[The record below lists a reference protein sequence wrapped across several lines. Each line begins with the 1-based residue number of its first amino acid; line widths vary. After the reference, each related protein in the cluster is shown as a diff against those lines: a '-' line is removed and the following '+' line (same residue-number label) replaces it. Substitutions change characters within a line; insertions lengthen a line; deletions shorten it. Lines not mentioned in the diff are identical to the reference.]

1 MVILM
6 RVKRRIG
13 PKGQVVIPKKFREA
27 LGLRSGVEVVVEL
40 RGLEEVVIRKA
51 EPKYTG
57 SFVNYYVMTRSRKL
71 SRPMNLEKVFEEE
84 LGGRHGIPRR

>member
-40 RGLEEVVIRKA
+40 RE
-51 EPKYTG
+51 
-57 SFVNYYVMTRSRKL
+57 
-71 SRPMNLEKVFEEE
+71 
-84 LGGRHGIPRR
+84 RRRL